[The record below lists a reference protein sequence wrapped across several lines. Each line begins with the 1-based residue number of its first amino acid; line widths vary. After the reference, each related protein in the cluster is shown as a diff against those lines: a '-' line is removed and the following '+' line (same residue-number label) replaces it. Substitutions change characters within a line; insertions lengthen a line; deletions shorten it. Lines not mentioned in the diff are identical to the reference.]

1 MLQSIVS
8 LRGPKVSL
16 GTRSVA
22 AKRSS
27 NQSRSFT
34 VVHASQSTAE
44 QKVRVPRWDD
54 MWATL
59 KGKVRSVTPEEA
71 HALIQAGKAVLVDVR
86 PHKQFDASRPEGAQ
100 HSPIFRVIDPMAGGN
115 FGSILKFVVMKSQGV
130 TATETVPEFVSNTTA
145 IAGDDKMVILACEA
159 GGTLEPS
166 PIYATGK
173 QSRSLTAAYKLVSEN
188 AVPAE
193 RVLHLRGGVLGWH
206 LADLPF
212 EGDYDPKQAYAT
224 PLAIDVFN
232 EAAAKRRSPQ

>member
-59 KGKVRSVTPEEA
+59 KGKVRSVTPEDA

-100 HSPIFRVIDPMAGGN
+100 HSHIPSHRPHGRWQLWIN
-115 FGSILKFVVMKSQGV
+115 FKVRSD
-130 TATETVPEFVSNTTA
+130 EVP
-145 IAGDDKMVILACEA
+145 
-159 GGTLEPS
+159 
-166 PIYATGK
+166 
-173 QSRSLTAAYKLVSEN
+173 RSDC
-188 AVPAE
+188 
-193 RVLHLRGGVLGWH
+193 H
-206 LADLPF
+206 
-212 EGDYDPKQAYAT
+212 
-224 PLAIDVFN
+224 
-232 EAAAKRRSPQ
+232 